1 MNTETESK
9 KEESKRSEYLKGI
22 VSNLP
27 EKPGIYQYLNE
38 EGTIIYVGKAKN
50 LKRRVYSYFS
60 KEHEPG
66 KTRVLVSKIADIRY
80 IVVNTEEDALLL
92 ENNLI
97 KKYKPRYNVLLKDD
111 KTYPSICVQ
120 NEYFPRVFKTRK
132 IIRNGS
138 AYFGPYSHLPSM
150 YAVLNLI
157 KHLYPLRTCNLNLS
171 PENISSGKFNVC
183 LEYHIK
189 NCAGPCIGKQSQE
202 EYLKNIGEI
211 KEILKG
217 NTNEISRLLLEQM
230 QTLAAEMKFEEAQ
243 KVKEKYLLIENYRS
257 KSEVVSAVLHNVDVF
272 SIEEEEPNTAFIN
285 YLHITNGVINQ
296 AFTFEYKKR
305 LNESKEEL
313 LTLGII
319 EMRERY
325 KSTSKEIIVPFEL
338 DMELN
343 NVVFT
348 VPQRGD
354 KKKLLELSI
363 LNVKQYKADRLKQ
376 AEKLNPEQR
385 SMRLMKEIQ
394 EELHLKELPMQIECF
409 DNSNI
414 QGSDA
419 VAACVVFKKAKPSKK
434 DYRKYLIKTVVGPDD
449 YASMKEV
456 VRRRYQRAID
466 ENAPLP
472 DLIITDG
479 GKGQMEV
486 VREVIE
492 EELHLSIPIAG
503 LAKDNRHRTSE
514 LLFGFPPQTI
524 GIKQHSPLFRLLTQI
539 QDEVHRFAITFHRD
553 KRSKRQVASAL
564 DSIKGIGEKTKTALL
579 KEFKSVKRI
588 REASLED
595 ISKVVGEAKAKIV
608 KAGLETE

>member
-1 MNTETESK
+1 METNQELK
-9 KEESKRSEYLKGI
+9 TSEYLKGI

-27 EKPGIYQYLNE
+27 ERPGIYQYLNA

-60 KEHEPG
+60 KDHEPG

-80 IVVNTEEDALLL
+80 IVVNSEEDALLL

-120 NEYFPRVFKTRK
+120 NEYFPRIFKTRK

-138 AYFGPYSHLPSM
+138 SYYGPYSHVPSM
-150 YAVLNLI
+150 NAVLDLI
-157 KHLYPLRTCNLNLS
+157 KHLYTLRTCSLNLS
-171 PENISSGKFNVC
+171 PENIRAGKFNVC

-189 NCAGPCIGKQSQE
+189 NCAGPCIGLQSQE
-202 EYLKNIGEI
+202 EYLKNIDEI

-217 NTNEISRLLLEQM
+217 NTQEISRMLFQQM
-230 QTLAAEMKFEEAQ
+230 QELAAEMKFEEAQ
-243 KVKEKYLLIENYRS
+243 KIKEKYTLIENYRS
-257 KSEVVSAVLHNVDVF
+257 KSEVVSSILHNIDVF
-272 SIEEEEPNTAFIN
+272 SIEEDEHNSAFIN
-285 YLHITNGVINQ
+285 YLHITNGAINQ
-296 AFTFEYKKR
+296 AFTFEYKKK

-325 KSTSKEIIVPFEL
+325 KSLSREIIVPFEV

-354 KKKLLELSI
+354 KKKLLDLSL
-363 LNVKQYKADRLKQ
+363 LNVKQYKADRMKQ
-376 AEKLNPEQR
+376 SEKLNPEQR

-394 EELHLKELPMQIECF
+394 QELHLEKLPMQIECF

-419 VAACVVFKKAKPSKK
+419 VAACVVFKKAKPSKQ
-434 DYRKYLIKTVVGPDD
+434 DYRKYIIKTVEGPDD
-449 YASMKEV
+449 YASMREV
-456 VRRRYQRAID
+456 VKRRYQRAI
-466 ENAPLP
+466 EEESTLP

-479 GKGQMEV
+479 GKGQMEA
-486 VREVIE
+486 VRQVM
-492 EELHLSIPIAG
+492 EELHLNIPIAG
-503 LAKDNRHRTSE
+503 LAKDRKHRTSE

-524 GIKQHSPLFRLLTQI
+524 GLKQHSPLFKLLEQI

-564 DSIKGIGEKTKTALL
+564 DTIKGIGDKTKTALL

-588 REASLED
+588 KEASLED
-595 ISKVVGEAKAKIV
+595 ISAIIGETKAKVVKEN
-608 KAGLETE
+608 LQ

>member
-1 MNTETESK
+1 MDTNQELKT
-9 KEESKRSEYLKGI
+9 SEYLKGI

-27 EKPGIYQYLNE
+27 ERPGIYQYLNA

-60 KEHEPG
+60 KEHQPG

-80 IVVNTEEDALLL
+80 IVVNSEEDALLL

-120 NEYFPRVFKTRK
+120 NEYFPRVFKTRR

-138 AYFGPYSHLPSM
+138 SYYGPYSHSPSM
-150 YAVLNLI
+150 HAVLDLI

-171 PENISSGKFNVC
+171 PENIRAGKFNVC

-189 NCAGPCIGKQSQE
+189 NCAGPCIGLQSQE
-202 EYLKNIGEI
+202 EYLKNIAEI

-217 NTNEISRLLLEQM
+217 NTQEISRLLYERM
-230 QTLAAEMKFEEAQ
+230 QDLAAEMKFEEAQ
-243 KVKEKYLLIENYRS
+243 KVKEKYALIENYRS
-257 KSEVVSAVLHNVDVF
+257 KSEVVSSVLHNIDVF
-272 SIEEEEPNTAFIN
+272 SIEEDGEKSAFIN
-285 YLHITNGVINQ
+285 YLHITNGAINQ
-296 AFTFEYKKR
+296 AFTFEYKKK
-305 LNESKEEL
+305 LNETKEEL

-325 KSTSKEIIVPFEL
+325 KSASREIIVPFDIEI
-338 DMELN
+338 ELN
-343 NVVFT
+343 DVTFT
-348 VPQRGD
+348 IPQRGD
-354 KKKLLELSI
+354 KKKLLELSL
-363 LNVKQYKADRLKQ
+363 LNVKQYKADRMKQ

-394 EELHLKELPMQIECF
+394 QELHLDRLPMQIECF

-414 QGSDA
+414 QGTDA
-419 VAACVVFKKAKPSKK
+419 VAACVVFKKAKPSKS
-434 DYRKYLIKTVVGPDD
+434 DYRKYNIKTVVGADD

-456 VRRRYQRAID
+456 VRRRYQRAI
-466 ENAPLP
+466 EEESPLP

-486 VREVIE
+486 VRQVM
-492 EELHLSIPIAG
+492 EELQLDIPIAG
-503 LAKDNRHRTSE
+503 LAKDCKHRTSE
-514 LLFGFPPQTI
+514 VLFGFPPQTI
-524 GIKQHSPLFRLLTQI
+524 GIKQHSPLFRLLEQI

-564 DSIKGIGEKTKTALL
+564 DNIKGIGEKTKTALL

-588 REASLED
+588 KEATIEEVSA
-595 ISKVVGEAKAKIV
+595 IIGESKAKII
-608 KAGLETE
+608 KEGLDNH